1 MPKLSETQQQER
13 RERLLDAAERCFARS
28 GFHAATMAEI
38 ASAAR
43 VSAGAAYI
51 YFDSKEDLIAGI
63 AARDRQRIA
72 TDFAA
77 IGEAPDFIEALVRC
91 ARRYLVEDPAY
102 KRQLM
107 IEMNAEA
114 TRNPVV
120 AGNWRS
126 VDRLVQDSFR
136 RALGRQV
143 EAGRI
148 APTMPLDDAVRMIM
162 VIGDGMF
169 ARCATDPDFD
179 AERTLTAIG
188 IMMRQMLGAPASVKP
203 ASPPTYKREG
213 RSTRR
218 VA

>member
-1 MPKLSETQQQER
+1 MPKLTQTQQQER

-38 ASAAR
+38 ARTAR

-77 IGEAPDFIEALVRC
+77 IGEAADFADALVRC
-91 ARRYLVEDPAY
+91 ARRYLVDEPAY

-107 IEMNAEA
+107 IELNAEA

-120 AGNWRS
+120 ARNWRS
-126 VDRLVQDSFR
+126 VDRVVQDSFR
-136 RALGRQV
+136 RALTEQV
-143 EAGRI
+143 EARRI
-148 APTMPLDDAVRMIM
+148 APTMPLDDVVRLIM
-162 VIGDGMF
+162 VVGDGVF
-169 ARCATDPDFD
+169 ARSATDSDFD
-179 AERTLTAIG
+179 AERTLAAIG
-188 IMMRQMLGAPASVKP
+188 TLIRQMLGAATCAEPAT
-203 ASPPTYKREG
+203 PTTYEPEG
-213 RSTRR
+213 RSARR

>member
-1 MPKLSETQQQER
+1 MPKLTEIQRQER

-38 ASAAR
+38 ARAAR

-72 TDFAA
+72 SDFAA
-77 IGEAPDFIEALVRC
+77 IGDASDFADALVRC
-91 ARRYLVEDPAY
+91 ARRYLVDEPDH

-107 IEMNAEA
+107 VEMNAEA

-120 AGNWRS
+120 ARNWRS
-126 VDRLVQDSFR
+126 VDRAVQESFR
-136 RALGRQV
+136 RALARQID
-143 EAGRI
+143 AGRI
-148 APTMPLDDAVRMIM
+148 APSMTLDDVVRMIM
-162 VIGDGMF
+162 VVGDGVF
-169 ARCATDPDFD
+169 ARSATDPDFD
-179 AERTLTAIG
+179 AERTLAAIG
-188 IMMRQMLGAPASVKP
+188 TLIRQMLGAPACANP
-203 ASPPTYKREG
+203 GDAPPFKREG
-213 RSTRR
+213 RPARR